1 MFLKKL
7 DSAEQ
12 PKGNEDSVELQKM
25 LTSCMINRQVL
36 CCVAGVLI
44 GIPISVHRKSYK
56 PFALLGVLGSFID
69 YSIPYTNDCR
79 MIHNAMQLALQQE
92 RQQGAATASNEPQS
106 NQ

>member
-7 DSAEQ
+7 DDAEQ

-56 PFALLGVLGSFID
+56 PFAMLGVLGSFID

-79 MIHNAMQLALQQE
+79 MIHNALQLALQQE
-92 RQQGAATASNEPQS
+92 RQQSNAPPSSGPSSSQ
-106 NQ
+106 